1 VTGLH
6 FHPLSGPIDFSD
18 IFLTSSVDW
27 TVKLWKAKSIAKPS
41 TAVSTVSPLYSFEEA
56 DDYVYDVKWHPNHPA
71 MFGVVDGS
79 GKFDLWNLNVDAE
92 VRTSGLMS
100 NLVSQHNPFA
110 VQVPMVSTMVGSGRA
125 INKLAW
131 DRKDGRRA
139 VLGGSD
145 GKLYVYDISEAGIP
159 RETEWTDFQKT
170 IAGIL
175 SANAQGILPGEGDVR
190 PGTPT
195 TNGRP

>member
-1 VTGLH
+1 MTGLH

-41 TAVSTVSPLYSFEEA
+41 TAVSSVSPLYSFEEA

-71 MFGVVDGS
+71 MFGAVDGS

-92 VRTSGLMS
+92 VRTSGLMP
-100 NLVSQHNPFA
+100 NLISQHNPFA

-170 IAGIL
+170 VAGIL
-175 SANAQGILPGEGDVR
+175 SSNAQGVLPGEGDVR